1 MQQKK
6 NLKLPKCFPKR
17 KQKQKKRNRMH
28 TCIEREMAKSMWRQN
43 ENQYQCKQTRY
54 QKRWKAEYSCLP
66 KCQKYRKAPNK
77 TDTHTRT
84 QIAKEKEKGN
94 DLKDSVKAFRI
105 DRHMYLCPR
114 YSVCHSFCRF
124 WGVFSMQKQKQTRNV
139 KRKFSQEPS
148 SSVQYRVI

>member
-1 MQQKK
+1 MFFQKESK
-6 NLKLPKCFPKR
+6 NKKKETECTHALNERWPSRCDDKMKTSTSANKQDIKR
-17 KQKQKKRNRMH
+17 DGKPNIVACQNVRN
-28 TCIEREMAKSMWRQN
+28 IERHRIK
-43 ENQYQCKQTRY
+43 
-54 QKRWKAEYSCLP
+54 P
-66 KCQKYRKAPNK
+66 
-77 TDTHTRT
+77 THIYKNTRT

-124 WGVFSMQKQKQTRNV
+124 RGVFLMQKQKQTRNV